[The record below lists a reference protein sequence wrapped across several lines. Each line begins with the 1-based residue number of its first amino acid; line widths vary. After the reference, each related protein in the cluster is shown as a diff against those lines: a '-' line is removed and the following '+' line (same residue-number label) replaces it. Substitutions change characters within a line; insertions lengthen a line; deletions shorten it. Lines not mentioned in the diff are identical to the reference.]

1 MNSGKKL
8 QKLRKKNNYSQEELA
23 ELIGVVRQTL
33 SKWELG
39 ETSPDLKQ
47 ATILSKTLNVSLEKL
62 INNKQ
67 EVKHT
72 NKESKSLV
80 NIIGLF
86 FIDFIAFLF
95 FVIILLLIIS
105 LFLFSISCIAVG
117 GCILLKINFAN
128 IIPMIPYYC
137 GIPISLTLFSLSIV
151 SIITLII
158 IKKLLSKY
166 IYLVKKYNYDILLI
180 KNNDNVPS
188 TSLSKKQKNILKIA
202 LICFCTFLIISIV
215 SCIISA
221 KDLAFYHKWNW
232 FN

>member
-1 MNSGKKL
+1 MDFGKKL
-8 QKLRKKNNYSQEELA
+8 QELRKKNNYSQEELA
-23 ELIGVVRQTL
+23 ELIGVARQTI

-47 ATILSKTLNVSLEKL
+47 ATILSKILNVSIEKL
-62 INNKQ
+62 INNK
-67 EVKHT
+67 VKENHT
-72 NKESKSLV
+72 NKERKSLV

-86 FIDFIAFLF
+86 FIDFTVFIF
-95 FVIILLLIIS
+95 FIIILLLIIS
-105 LFLFSISCIAVG
+105 LFLFSISCVIVG
-117 GCILLKINFAN
+117 VCILLKINFAN
-128 IIPMIPYYC
+128 IIPMMPYHC

-151 SIITLII
+151 SIITIVI

-166 IYLVKKYNYDILLI
+166 IYLVKKYNYDTLLI

-188 TSLSKKQKNILKIA
+188 TSLSKKQKNMLKIT

-221 KDLAFYHKWNW
+221 KDLAFYHK
-232 FN
+232 

>member
-1 MNSGKKL
+1 MDFGKKL
-8 QKLRKKNNYSQEELA
+8 QELRKKNNYSQEELA
-23 ELIGVVRQTL
+23 ELIGVARQTI

-47 ATILSKTLNVSLEKL
+47 ATILSKILNVSIEKL
-62 INNKQ
+62 INNK
-67 EVKHT
+67 VKENHT
-72 NKESKSLV
+72 NKERKSLV

-86 FIDFIAFLF
+86 FIDFTVFIF
-95 FVIILLLIIS
+95 FIIILLLIIS
-105 LFLFSISCIAVG
+105 LFLFSISCVIVG
-117 GCILLKINFAN
+117 VCILLKINFAN
-128 IIPMIPYYC
+128 IIPMMPYHC

-151 SIITLII
+151 SIITAII

-166 IYLVKKYNYDILLI
+166 IYLVKKYNYDTLLI

-188 TSLSKKQKNILKIA
+188 TSLSKKQKNMLKIT

-221 KDLAFYHKWNW
+221 KDLAFYHK
-232 FN
+232 

>member
-1 MNSGKKL
+1 MDFGKKL
-8 QKLRKKNNYSQEELA
+8 QELRKKNNYSQEELA
-23 ELIGVVRQTL
+23 ELIGVARQTI

-47 ATILSKTLNVSLEKL
+47 ATILSKTLNVSIEEL
-62 INNKQ
+62 INNK
-67 EVKHT
+67 VKENHT
-72 NKESKSLV
+72 NKERKSLV

-86 FIDFIAFLF
+86 FIDFTAFIF
-95 FVIILLLIIS
+95 FIIILLLIIS
-105 LFLFSISCIAVG
+105 LFLFSISCVIVG
-117 GCILLKINFAN
+117 VCILLKINFAN
-128 IIPMIPYYC
+128 IIPMIPYHC
-137 GIPISLTLFSLSIV
+137 GIPISLTLFSLNIV
-151 SIITLII
+151 SIITAII

-166 IYLVKKYNYDILLI
+166 IYLVKKYNYDTLLI

-188 TSLSKKQKNILKIA
+188 TSLSKKQKNMLKIT

>member
-1 MNSGKKL
+1 MDFGKKL
-8 QKLRKKNNYSQEELA
+8 QELRKKNNYSQEELA
-23 ELIGVVRQTL
+23 ELIGVARQTI

-47 ATILSKTLNVSLEKL
+47 ATILSKILNVSIEKL
-62 INNKQ
+62 INNK
-67 EVKHT
+67 VKENHT
-72 NKESKSLV
+72 NKERKSLV

-86 FIDFIAFLF
+86 FIDFTVFIF
-95 FVIILLLIIS
+95 FIIILLLIIS
-105 LFLFSISCIAVG
+105 LFLFSISCVIVG
-117 GCILLKINFAN
+117 VCILLKINFAN
-128 IIPMIPYYC
+128 IIPMMPYHC

-151 SIITLII
+151 SIITAII

-166 IYLVKKYNYDILLI
+166 IYLVKKYNYDTLLI

-188 TSLSKKQKNILKIA
+188 TSLSKKQKNMLKIT

>member
-1 MNSGKKL
+1 MDFGKKL
-8 QKLRKKNNYSQEELA
+8 QELRKKNNYSQEELA
-23 ELIGVVRQTL
+23 ELIGVARQTI

-39 ETSPDLKQ
+39 ETSPNLKQ

-72 NKESKSLV
+72 NKKSKSLV

-86 FIDFIAFLF
+86 FINLITFIF
-95 FVIILLLIIS
+95 FIIILLLIIS
-105 LFLFSISCIAVG
+105 LFLFSTSCIIVG
-117 GCILLKINFAN
+117 VCILLKINFTN
-128 IIPMIPYYC
+128 IIPTMPYHC
-137 GIPISLTLFSLSIV
+137 GIPISLTLFFLSIV
-151 SIITLII
+151 SIITIVI

-166 IYLVKKYNYDILLI
+166 IYLVKKYNYDTLLI

-188 TSLSKKQKNILKIA
+188 TSLSKKQKNMLKIT

>member
-1 MNSGKKL
+1 MDFGKKL
-8 QKLRKKNNYSQEELA
+8 QELRKKNNYSQEELA
-23 ELIGVVRQTL
+23 ELIGVARQTI

-47 ATILSKTLNVSLEKL
+47 ATILSKILNVSIEKL
-62 INNKQ
+62 INNK
-67 EVKHT
+67 VKENHT
-72 NKESKSLV
+72 NKERKSLV

-86 FIDFIAFLF
+86 FIDFTVFIF
-95 FVIILLLIIS
+95 FIIILLLIIS
-105 LFLFSISCIAVG
+105 LFLFSISCVIVG
-117 GCILLKINFAN
+117 VCILLKINFAN
-128 IIPMIPYYC
+128 IIPMMPYHC

-151 SIITLII
+151 SIITAII

-166 IYLVKKYNYDILLI
+166 IYLVKKYNYDTLLI

-188 TSLSKKQKNILKIA
+188 TSLSKKQKNMLKIT

-221 KDLAFYHKWNW
+221 KDLAFYNKWNW